1 MVTKKAFYEQ
11 EFSKNNQDLFKV
23 RKKLKREKMYVQS
36 CTYYW
41 EGLTTILWSFTSFYF
56 YLFV

>member
-23 RKKLKREKMYVQS
+23 RKELKREKMYVQS
-36 CTYYW
+36 CNYY
-41 EGLTTILWSFTSFYF
+41 
-56 YLFV
+56 